1 MKKDNSNLRS
11 YIRKTIQE
19 AGARQKDSARNWKQ
33 GDRLDLYNPDED
45 DYIPEEIQEFMS
57 DDEKEEYLS
66 NDDGEVNPGMTYTL
80 EDIVDSGVLR
90 TKSPAGALAWID
102 ATLDLLKRFV
112 TDDEFFETLMD
123 LKEDNFDDFAAARDA
138 ALEIWIPAASKVL
151 GQDASQLPELSDNSF
166 LNGFLFD
173 FWFMETF
180 VKPLVRQQNKGK
192 DMTTALKSVGERW
205 KYMTEPNR
213 IKNFIKKVL
222 TPSFEYLTRD
232 TSVVG

>member
-1 MKKDNSNLRS
+1 MKNNDSNLRS

-19 AGARQKDSARNWKQ
+19 ASARQKDAARNWKQ
-33 GDRLDLYNPDED
+33 GDNLDLYSSDED

-66 NDDGEVNPGMTYTL
+66 HDGEVNPGMTYTL

-112 TDDEFFETLMD
+112 TDDEFFEELMD

-138 ALEIWIPAASKVL
+138 ALEIWVPSASKIL
-151 GQDASQLPELSDNSF
+151 GHDASQLPELSDASF

-213 IKNFIKKVL
+213 IKNFIKKVI
-222 TPSFEYLTRD
+222 TPAFEYLTRD
-232 TSVVG
+232 TSVAG

>member
-1 MKKDNSNLRS
+1 MRKQKSSLRS
-11 YIRKTIQE
+11 YIRKTIKE
-19 AGARQKDSARNWKQ
+19 AGARQKDAARNWKQ
-33 GDRLDLYNPDED
+33 GDDLDLYNSDED

-66 NDDGEVNPGMTYTL
+66 HDGPTNPGMTYTL
-80 EDIVDSGVLR
+80 EDIVDSRVLR

-112 TDDEFFETLMD
+112 TDDEFYEELMD
-123 LKEDNFDDFAAARDA
+123 LKDNNFDDFANARDA
-138 ALEIWIPAASKVL
+138 ALEVWIPSATKIL
-151 GQDASQLPELSDNSF
+151 GQDASQLPELSDASF
-166 LNGFLFD
+166 MNGFLFD

-192 DMTTALKSVGERW
+192 DMTAALKSVGERW

-213 IKNFIKKVL
+213 VENFIKKVI
-222 TPSFEYLTRD
+222 TPAFEFLTRD